1 MLSWDWTPVP
11 QNIVDVAKLLR
22 DETPYLNLPFGPVP
36 VGGDYAKIAKTGDMG
51 VTFHKSDPHPRT
63 KSAFPNWFINIKVV
77 DMKVLNKGQRTYRV
91 ENIDP
96 NSSKRVPGYL
106 SRVQVLKIPPDTVLD
121 SGRTVKDEEIYYKTE
136 DEVASED
143 EQEEEAVELTTQQK
157 ANKLLKYTKRD
168 WNQELRGKTF
178 KSDDKTL
185 ETITNVVYRGMI
197 YKWVIEYESEDKS
210 EWEDYLP
217 VVLGMAKG
225 EDWYKPEYDLILN
238 NKKFRPR
245 FPIW

>member
-1 MLSWDWTPVP
+1 M
-11 QNIVDVAKLLR
+11 
-22 DETPYLNLPFGPVP
+22 
-36 VGGDYAKIAKTGDMG
+36 
-51 VTFHKSDPHPRT
+51 
-63 KSAFPNWFINIKVV
+63 
-77 DMKVLNKGQRTYRV
+77 
-91 ENIDP
+91 
-96 NSSKRVPGYL
+96 
-106 SRVQVLKIPPDTVLD
+106 
-121 SGRTVKDEEIYYKTE
+121 
-136 DEVASED
+136 
-143 EQEEEAVELTTQQK
+143 QQK
-157 ANKLLKYTKRD
+157 ANKLLQYTKRD

-225 EDWYKPEYDLILN
+225 EPWYKPEYDLILN

-245 FPIW
+245 K

>member
-1 MLSWDWTPVP
+1 
-11 QNIVDVAKLLR
+11 
-22 DETPYLNLPFGPVP
+22 
-36 VGGDYAKIAKTGDMG
+36 
-51 VTFHKSDPHPRT
+51 
-63 KSAFPNWFINIKVV
+63 
-77 DMKVLNKGQRTYRV
+77 MKVLNKGQRTYSV

-96 NSSKRVPGYL
+96 NSSKRVQGYL
-106 SRVQVLKIPPDTVLD
+106 TRVQVLKVPPDTVLD

-143 EQEEEAVELTTQQK
+143 EQEEEAVELTVQQK
-157 ANKLLKYTKRD
+157 ANKLLQYTKRD

-225 EDWYKPEYDLILN
+225 EPWYKPEYDLILN

-245 FPIW
+245 K

>member
-1 MLSWDWTPVP
+1 MIKSLKEFYQSINQLQIGGYNPPIKLYCNGEQFFVKEVMLKNNEIDGTFC
-11 QNIVDVAKLLR
+11 NIELHSRRSSLK
-22 DETPYLNLPFGPVP
+22 DELNDLVEFVEKNF
-36 VGGDYAKIAKTGDMG
+36 DAE
-51 VTFHKSDPHPRT
+51 
-63 KSAFPNWFINIKVV
+63 

-96 NSSKRVPGYL
+96 DSSKRVQGYL
-106 SRVQVLKIPPDTVLD
+106 TRVQVLKVPPDTVLD
-121 SGRTVKDEEIYYKTE
+121 SGRTVKDEEAYYKTE

-143 EQEEEAVELTTQQK
+143 EKEEEEVELTTQQK
-157 ANKLLKYTKRD
+157 ANKLLQYTKRD

-245 FPIW
+245 K